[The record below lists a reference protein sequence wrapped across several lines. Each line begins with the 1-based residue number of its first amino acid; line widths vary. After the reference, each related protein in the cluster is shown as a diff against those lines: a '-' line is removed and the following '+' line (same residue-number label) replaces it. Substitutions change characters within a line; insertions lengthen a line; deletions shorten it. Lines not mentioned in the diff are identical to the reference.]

1 MKVPESAHPARWWH
15 TLPAEEGKPP
25 RIQCDLCPRDCKLHD
40 MGAGHPECPERI
52 DAIEDRL
59 LMTGVSD
66 VLDRRDKIG
75 FATPEQAW
83 LISMADTV
91 RGWLREDL
99 RLPFFNQAQVLRE
112 FELII
117 AGKKAFSWQV
127 WRWINFCRWYGHF
140 IA

>member
-1 MKVPESAHPARWWH
+1 MADVTP
-15 TLPAEEGKPP
+15 
-25 RIQCDLCPRDCKLHD
+25 
-40 MGAGHPECPERI
+40 PERR
-52 DAIEDRL
+52 AQNFGL
-59 LMTGVSD
+59 LGAAFGLGL
-66 VLDRRDKIG
+66 VLGPAVGG
-75 FATPEQAW
+75 FLGQ
-83 LISMADTV
+83 I
-91 RGWLREDL
+91 DL